1 MQVRRVL
8 VAVGLNR
15 SAPKTALA
23 AAEIA
28 ALCGAELT
36 VLTVLADPWEL
47 VAPDEVEGLRRTR
60 QSSPAAVAV
69 ERAAA
74 QLKELTGP
82 ATLSAPCVT
91 RRVTFGM
98 PSVEIA
104 RGAEEIAADL
114 IVMGRGDLSRPD
126 GESVTA
132 ATLRRSRVPV
142 FVTPLQHRAYRHL
155 LTCVDDTPNAVDVL
169 ETAMAMGE
177 HLGATVMALHVEPAG
192 NGPMTSG
199 GRKPS
204 RGATAVAECE
214 TIVRRGDIAT
224 EILSLVRLRDT
235 DLIVFGY
242 RRGLNYGDVGAAATV
257 AARLLRHA
265 ECALLA
271 VPV

>member
-28 ALCGAELT
+28 ALCDAELT
-36 VLTVLADPWEL
+36 VLTVLADSWEL
-47 VAPDEVEGLRRTR
+47 VAPDEVEGLRRSR
-60 QSSPAAVAV
+60 HRSPAAVAA

-74 QLKELTGP
+74 RLKELTGP
-82 ATLSAPCVT
+82 ATLSAP
-91 RRVTFGM
+91 RVTWRITFGL

-114 IVMGRGDLSRPD
+114 IVIGRGDNL
-126 GESVTA
+126 SVTA
-132 ATLRRSRVPV
+132 AILRRSRVPV
-142 FVTPLQHRAYRHL
+142 LVTPPDHRVYRSL

-169 ETAMAMGE
+169 EAAMAMGE

-192 NGPMTSG
+192 DGPMTSR
-199 GRKPS
+199 GRTPS

-214 TIVRRGDIAT
+214 TIVRRGDVAT
-224 EILSLVRLRDT
+224 EILSLARMRDT
-235 DLIVFGY
+235 DLVVFGY